1 MKAKGFHA
9 GLLAAVFITIIF
21 FPLLNKSLALVKD
34 SENTENRA
42 PAEMPELD
50 ISYLDG
56 FPKKYDQYYSD
67 NFSLRQ
73 LLIKSYNY
81 LNLLVFKK
89 SPVPEVIIGN
99 NGWLYLGGNENDVY
113 TGKNPLTSSE
123 LEEFRLELEYRKKY
137 LESRGIRFYVL
148 IAPVKATIYPEY
160 MAMNSFRKRTLSWG
174 EQLHAYLRANTDL
187 NVPDVITTLRNR
199 KNIGQLYSKID
210 NHWNARGAFYI
221 ANYTLSKISSQM
233 QGVDTLQINRFYS
246 ERSVT
251 THGNISTM
259 LSNCTFFTD
268 TAINLTPV
276 GGFKS
281 VRGVKTGYPV
291 VANFPY
297 VNEYEEVRINKDPSK
312 PGLLIISDSFGGAI
326 FPYLAESF
334 SKTTKIF
341 DGWQY
346 KLNEE
351 IIEKEKPDVVILLM
365 LESNMK
371 NFLKYQ
377 SRKKEALASN

>member
-1 MKAKGFHA
+1 MKATGYRA
-9 GLLAAVFITIIF
+9 GLLAAIFVTMIF
-21 FPLLNKSLALVKD
+21 FPVLNKSLVLVKD

-73 LLIKSYNY
+73 MLIKSYNY

-160 MAMNSFRKRTLSWG
+160 MAMNAFRKRTLSWG
-174 EQLHAYLRANTDL
+174 EQLHAYLKEKSDL
-187 NVPDVITTLRNR
+187 NVPDVFSILRSR
-199 KNIGQLYSKID
+199 KNKGHLYSKID
-210 NHWNARGAFYI
+210 NHWNAKGAL
-221 ANYTLSKISSQM
+221 YTASELLTDISSHLK
-233 QGVDTLQINRFYS
+233 GVDTLNISHFYT
-246 ERSVT
+246 EKGVT
-251 THGNISTM
+251 TKGNISVM

-268 TAINLTPV
+268 TAINMIPV
-276 GGFKS
+276 GGYKS
-281 VRGVKTGYPV
+281 VKGVKAGYPV
-291 VANFPY
+291 LANFAY
-297 VNEYEEVRINKDPSK
+297 VNEYEEVRVNKDTAK
-312 PGLLIISDSFGGAI
+312 PRLLIISDSFGGAI

-334 SKTTKIF
+334 SRTTKIF
-341 DGWQY
+341 DAWQY

-351 IIEKEKPDVVILLM
+351 IIEKENPDVVILLM
-365 LESNMK
+365 LESNMR
-371 NFLKYQ
+371 NLLDYQ
-377 SRKKEALASN
+377 SRKKVAIASK

>member
-1 MKAKGFHA
+1 MKATGFRA
-9 GLLAAVFITIIF
+9 GLLAAIFVIIIF

-42 PAEMPELD
+42 PAEMPELN

-56 FPKKYDQYYSD
+56 FPKKYDKYYSD

-99 NGWLYLGGNENDVY
+99 NGWLYLGGIENDIY
-113 TGKNPLTSSE
+113 TGKNPLTQTE
-123 LEEFRLELEYRKKY
+123 LEEFRLELEYRKRY
-137 LESRGIRFYVL
+137 LEQKGIKFYVL

-174 EQLHAYLRANTDL
+174 EQLHAYLKTNSNL
-187 NVPDVITTLRNR
+187 NVPDVVTTLESK
-199 KNIGQLYSKID
+199 KNIGNLYSKID

-221 ANYTLSKISSQM
+221 ANHTLSNIASQLP
-233 QGVDTLQINRFYS
+233 GVDTLQINHFYS

-251 THGNISTM
+251 THGNISGM
-259 LSNCTFFTD
+259 LSNCTFFND
-268 TAINLTPV
+268 TSVHLTPV

-281 VRGVKTGYPV
+281 VKGIKTGYPV
-291 VANFPY
+291 TPNFPY
-297 VNEYEEVRINKDPSK
+297 VNEYEEVRLNKDSSK
-312 PGLLIISDSFGGAI
+312 PRLLIISDSFGGAI

-351 IIEKEKPDVVILLM
+351 IIEKEKPDVVILIM
-365 LESNMK
+365 LESNMR
-371 NFLKYQ
+371 NLLKYQ
-377 SRKKEALASN
+377 SRKKEALAST